1 MLCLVQ
7 LAWGITHAQSTGYV
21 YDANGRV
28 VAVTASNGTS
38 VQYTY
43 NSLGHASQV
52 SAPVPS
58 GQLAIFAF
66 MPTHGQSGTQV
77 TIQGQGFDSNA
88 ANDTVNFNGAVA
100 TVLSA
105 SATQLVVAVPS
116 GATTGLISVSAGN
129 QTATSTTPFV
139 VDDSGL
145 PPTITQVSPALVS
158 VGNTVTVLGAHLDPA
173 AGEAIVRMAGSPMTV
188 TSATDS
194 QLQYVVPASATS
206 GFVTV
211 ATPYGHATSSVPL
224 IVLPSGLSAANV
236 ADSVYTDVGGSAD
249 IAIPASGKTGTLLF
263 QGGVDD
269 WISLQ
274 LKTINTT
281 ANAIN
286 YAVYAPG
293 NQLIQQG
300 AVSASAP
307 SIHLPQLTVAGNYLV
322 TFTPDTAAATFTV
335 GVERAAVLGTGTPL
349 TLAMAVQGQ
358 SKRLPFHGTAGQ
370 VMTLLASGTTTVPV
384 GQSLSYTIY
393 DPRQQIIVTGSI
405 ATNGSISTPVLSDS
419 GVYQVIVSPGSGVT
433 ASTQIELVAGDMIVA
448 NWPISHHGG
457 YPVGKSAQ
465 IAFTANQGDNLE
477 LTLSNVSFGSDDRFP
492 MTVNVL
498 DAHGTNIASGQ
509 CGQGGTCRFA
519 LWNLAQ
525 GSYSVVATPMYN
537 FYSIAGFD
545 AVLQSDTVGP
555 ALSLNTAQ
563 TATLALGQVER
574 FTFNGNAGDNLA
586 LNIANVS
593 TANGSQQPVTFA
605 VYRPDT
611 SPITTTNAYLTT
623 SFTSSG
629 TLNIPNLP
637 ISGTYTVIVSTSG
650 VAATAQLTLTP
661 TVIAANGQGAHYGGY
676 LNGQSAG
683 ISFTAN
689 QDDNLELTLS
699 NVSFGSDDR
708 FPMTVNVLDA
718 NGTNIA
724 SGQCGQGGTCRFA
737 LWNLAQGSYSV
748 VATPMYNFYSIAGF
762 DAVLQPDTIGP
773 ALNLNT
779 AQTVT
784 LSQGQVER
792 FAFNGNAGDNL
803 ALDIAN
809 VSTANGTQQPVT
821 FAVYRPDAS
830 PITTTNAYLT
840 TSFTSSGTL
849 NIPNLPISGTY
860 TVIVST
866 SGVAATA
873 QLTLTPTVIAANGQ
887 GAHYGGYL
895 NGQSAGISF
904 TANQGDNLELTL
916 SNVSFGSDDRFPM
929 TVNVLDAHGTNIAS
943 GQCGQGGTCRFA
955 LWNLMQGSYSVVAT
969 PMYNFY
975 SIAGF
980 DAVLQSDT
988 VGSALSLNTAQTA
1001 TLAQGQVERFTF
1013 NGNAGDN
1020 LALNI
1025 ANVSTANG
1033 TQQPVTFAVYRPG
1046 TSPIT
1051 TTNTYLATSFTSGG
1065 VLNIPNLPISG
1076 TYTVIVSTSGVAATA
1091 QLTLTPTTIASNGQS
1106 AHYGGYLN
1114 GQSAGISFAAN
1125 QGDNLELTLSNVS
1138 FGSDDRFPMTV
1149 KVLDA
1154 NGTTVASG
1162 QCGQGGTCRFAL
1174 WNLAQGSYS
1183 MVATPMYT
1191 FYSIAGFDAVLQ
1203 SDTAGPA
1210 LSVNTEQT
1218 ATLAQGQVERFTF
1231 NGNAGDNRV
1240 LNVAGVSTTSP
1251 AGQPVTFA
1259 VYRPDNSITPS
1270 NAYMSSQYTDSGSL
1284 SMSNLPVSGTYTVVV
1299 STAGEPGSAQLTL
1312 Q

>member
-1 MLCLVQ
+1 MQ

-28 VAVTASNGTS
+28 VAVTASNGAS

-116 GATTGLISVSAGN
+116 GATTGPISASVGN
-129 QTATSTTPFV
+129 QTAASSIPFV

-145 PPTITQVSPALVS
+145 PPTIAQVSPALVS
-158 VGNTVTVLGAHLDPA
+158 VGNTVTVMGTHLDPA
-173 AGEAIVRMAGSPMTV
+173 AGETIVRMAGSPMTV

-194 QLQYVVPASATS
+194 QLQYVVPAAGTS

-236 ADSVYTDVGGSAD
+236 VDSVYTDVGGSAD

-263 QGGVDD
+263 QGGAGD

-274 LKTINTT
+274 LKAISTA

-300 AVSASAP
+300 TVSASAP

-335 GVERAAVLGTGTPL
+335 GVERAAVLATGTPL

-358 SKRLPFHGTAGQ
+358 SKRLLFQGTAGQ
-370 VMTLLASGTTTVPV
+370 VMTLLASGTTTTPA
-384 GQSLSYTIY
+384 GQSLSYTVY
-393 DPRQQIIVTGSI
+393 GPRQQQVVVTGSI
-405 ATNGSISTPVLSDS
+405 ATNGSISTPVLSDT

-433 ASTQIELVAGDMIVA
+433 ASTQVELVAGDVIVA

-465 IAFTANQGDNLE
+465 VTFTANQGDNLE
-477 LTLSNVSFGSDDRFP
+477 LTLSNVTFGVDGRFP

-525 GSYSVVATPMYN
+525 GSYSVVATP
-537 FYSIAGFD
+537 I
-545 AVLQSDTVGP
+545 
-555 ALSLNTAQ
+555 
-563 TATLALGQVER
+563 
-574 FTFNGNAGDNLA
+574 
-586 LNIANVS
+586 
-593 TANGSQQPVTFA
+593 
-605 VYRPDT
+605 
-611 SPITTTNAYLTT
+611 
-623 SFTSSG
+623 
-629 TLNIPNLP
+629 
-637 ISGTYTVIVSTSG
+637 YT
-650 VAATAQLTLTP
+650 
-661 TVIAANGQGAHYGGY
+661 
-676 LNGQSAG
+676 
-683 ISFTAN
+683 
-689 QDDNLELTLS
+689 
-699 NVSFGSDDR
+699 
-708 FPMTVNVLDA
+708 
-718 NGTNIA
+718 
-724 SGQCGQGGTCRFA
+724 
-737 LWNLAQGSYSV
+737 
-748 VATPMYNFYSIAGF
+748 FYSIAGF
-762 DAVLQPDTIGP
+762 DAVLQPDAVGP
-773 ALNLNT
+773 
-779 AQTVT
+779 
-784 LSQGQVER
+784 
-792 FAFNGNAGDNL
+792 
-803 ALDIAN
+803 
-809 VSTANGTQQPVT
+809 
-821 FAVYRPDAS
+821 
-830 PITTTNAYLT
+830 
-840 TSFTSSGTL
+840 
-849 NIPNLPISGTY
+849 
-860 TVIVST
+860 
-866 SGVAATA
+866 
-873 QLTLTPTVIAANGQ
+873 
-887 GAHYGGYL
+887 
-895 NGQSAGISF
+895 
-904 TANQGDNLELTL
+904 
-916 SNVSFGSDDRFPM
+916 
-929 TVNVLDAHGTNIAS
+929 
-943 GQCGQGGTCRFA
+943 
-955 LWNLMQGSYSVVAT
+955 
-969 PMYNFY
+969 
-975 SIAGF
+975 
-980 DAVLQSDT
+980 
-988 VGSALSLNTAQTA
+988 ALSLNTAQTA

-1033 TQQPVTFAVYRPG
+1033 TQQPVTFAVYRPD

-1051 TTNTYLATSFTSGG
+1051 TTNAYLTTSFTSSGI
-1065 VLNIPNLPISG
+1065 LNIPNLPISG

-1091 QLTLTPTTIASNGQS
+1091 QLTLTPTTIAENGQS
-1106 AHYGGYLN
+1106 AHYGGYLP
-1114 GQSAGISFAAN
+1114 GQSAGISFTAN
-1125 QGDNLELTLSNVS
+1125 QGDNLELTVSNVT
-1138 FGSDDRFPMTV
+1138 FGVDGRFPMTV
-1149 KVLDA
+1149 NVLDA
-1154 NGTTVASG
+1154 HGTNIASG

-1183 MVATPMYT
+1183 VVATPIYTFYSIAGFDAVLQPDAVGPALSLNTAQTATLAQGQVERFTFNGNAGDNLALNIANVSTANGTQQPVTFAVYRPDTSPITTTNAYLTTSFTSSGILNIPNLPISGTYTVIVSTSGVAATAQLALTPTTIAENGQSAHYGGYLPGQSAGISFTANQGDNLELTLSNVTFGVDGRFPMTVNVLDAHGTNIASGQCGQGGTCRFALWNLAQGSYSVVATPIYTFYSIAGFDAVLQSDTVGPALSLNTAQTATLAQGQVERFTFNGNAGDNLALNIANVSTANGTQQPVTFAVYRPDTSPITTTNAYLTTSFTSSGILNIPNLPISGTYTVIVSTSGVAATAQLALTPTTIAENGQSAHYGGYLPGQSAGISFTANQGDNLELTLSNVTFGVDGRFPMTVKVLDASGATIVSGQCGQGGTCRFALWNLTQGSYNVVATPMYT

-1203 SDTAGPA
+1203 SDTVGPS
-1210 LSVNTEQT
+1210 LSLNTAQT

-1251 AGQPVTFA
+1251 TGQPITFA
-1259 VYRPDNSITPS
+1259 VYRPDNAITPG
-1270 NAYMSSQYTDSGSL
+1270 NAYVSSQYTDSGSL
-1284 SMSNLPVSGTYTVVV
+1284 SMTNLPVSGTYTVVV
-1299 STAGEPGSAQLTL
+1299 STAGEPGSAQLTM